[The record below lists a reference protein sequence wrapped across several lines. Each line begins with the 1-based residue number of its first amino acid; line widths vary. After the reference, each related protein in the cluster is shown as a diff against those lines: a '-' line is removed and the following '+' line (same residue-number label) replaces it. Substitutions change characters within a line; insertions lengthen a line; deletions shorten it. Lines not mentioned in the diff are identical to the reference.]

1 MDADDL
7 VSYPRF
13 DSPSMSLTAN
23 IGTPLMPAVPDQL
36 QSRIVSGIRWTV
48 WATAL
53 TAPLAYCVSTLL
65 ARMGPE
71 VVGAFGLTG
80 IYSWFASTFLFLGG
94 GAVVMKFIPSL
105 RREKQLSFLACY
117 LLVVLVLALPWQIA
131 GTLKPSILL
140 YAFGNSGS
148 PAMHVLLLWIAP
160 LYVFYLLVD
169 SALAALLE
177 IRYQQLLRRC
187 MSVMA
192 FLAYT
197 TAFFLGRD
205 FLARHYVPLIWTV
218 YLGLSVGAAVAG
230 ARRVIKVCKGQLGS
244 MDLSVFL
251 PAGFWKYTLGV
262 QASSMLGLFSSLAG
276 ILTLNVGGISAFG
289 RFVALM
295 AIVALID
302 KPVQLVL
309 STFLPSLTNA
319 LELPEPEVASAV
331 VALWSR
337 LLLASA
343 LAGSVVVSL
352 LAAPLVHLFGRGYA
366 ELVLLV
372 PIACAGAAIDALN
385 QLAGSLFY
393 AVSRPYANMA
403 GQLARLLALLVCFW
417 PLWTRYHL
425 LGSILALVASQA
437 AQCVVQVA
445 MLTANK
451 TLFRAALSRT
461 LAPYVVTL
469 GSVLVLSRWTMA
481 WAVGGRIAIY
491 AACLPAFFLAAGY
504 SAKELAALARL
515 VLPGKSAASVQT
527 M

>member
-1 MDADDL
+1 
-7 VSYPRF
+7 
-13 DSPSMSLTAN
+13 MSVTAN
-23 IGTPLMPAVPDQL
+23 INTSLMPAVPAEL

-65 ARMGPE
+65 ARLGPE
-71 VVGAFGLTG
+71 VVGAYGLTA
-80 IYSWFASTFLFLGG
+80 IYSWFTSAFLFLGG
-94 GAVVMKFIPSL
+94 GAVVMKFTPSL
-105 RREKQLSFLACY
+105 PKEKRLSFLACY

-131 GTLKPSILL
+131 GTLKPSILR

-148 PAMHVLLLWIAP
+148 PALHVLLLWIAP

-169 SALAALLE
+169 AALATLLE

-187 MSVMA
+187 MSVLA

-218 YLGLSVGAAVAG
+218 YLGLSVGFAVVG
-230 ARRVIKVCKGQLGS
+230 ARRVIKVCKGRLGS

-262 QASSMLGLFSSLAG
+262 QASSMLGLFSILAG
-276 ILTLNVGGISAFG
+276 ILTLNAGGISAFG

-302 KPVQLVL
+302 RPVQLVL
-309 STFLPSLTNA
+309 TTFLPSVTNA
-319 LELPEPEVASAV
+319 LELPELEAASAV

-343 LAGSVVVSL
+343 LAGLVLVSL
-352 LAAPLVHLFGRGYA
+352 LAGPLVHLFGHGYS

-385 QLAGSLFY
+385 QLAGAVLY
-393 AVSRPYANMA
+393 AVSRPYVNMA
-403 GQLARLLALLVCFW
+403 GQLARLLALLACFW
-417 PLWTRYHL
+417 PLWTRYQL
-425 LGSILALVASQA
+425 LGSVLALLISQA
-437 AQCVVQVA
+437 AQCGVQVA
-445 MLTANK
+445 MLAANK

-469 GSVLVLSRWTMA
+469 GAVLALSRLTVT
-481 WAVGGRIAIY
+481 WAVWGRIAIY
-491 AACLPAFFLAAGY
+491 TACLPAFLLGAGY
-504 SAKELAALARL
+504 TVKELTTLARL
-515 VLPGKSAASVQT
+515 VLPGKSAANVQ
-527 M
+527 MMM

>member
-1 MDADDL
+1 MSASANL
-7 VSYPRF
+7 
-13 DSPSMSLTAN
+13 SPH
-23 IGTPLMPAVPDQL
+23 LMPAVPAEL

-65 ARMGPE
+65 ARLGPE
-71 VVGAFGLTG
+71 VVGAYGLTG

-94 GAVVMKFIPSL
+94 GAVVMKFTPSL
-105 RREKQLSFLACY
+105 RREKRLSFLACY

-131 GTLKPSILL
+131 GTLKPSILR

-148 PAMHVLLLWIAP
+148 PALHVLLLWIAP

-187 MSVMA
+187 MSVLA

-197 TAFFLGRD
+197 TAFFLGKD

-218 YLGLSVGAAVAG
+218 YLGLAVGAAVPG

-244 MDLSVFL
+244 VDFSVFL

-262 QASSMLGLFSSLAG
+262 QASSMLGLFASLAG
-276 ILTLNVGGISAFG
+276 ILTLNAGGISAFG
-289 RFVALM
+289 RFVVLM

-302 KPVQLVL
+302 KPVQLLL
-309 STFLPSLTNA
+309 STLLPSLTNA
-319 LELPEPEVASAV
+319 LELPEPEAASAV

-352 LAAPLVHLFGRGYA
+352 LAAPLVHLFGHGYT

-372 PIACAGAAIDALN
+372 PIACAGAAIDALS
-385 QLAGSLFY
+385 QLAGSVLY
-393 AVSRPYANMA
+393 AVSRPYVNMA
-403 GQLARLLALLVCFW
+403 GQLARLLALLACFW

-425 LGSILALVASQA
+425 LGSILALLISQV

-445 MLTANK
+445 MLAANK

-461 LAPYVVTL
+461 LAPYLATL
-469 GSVLVLSRWTMA
+469 GAVLVLSRWTMA
-481 WAVGGRIAIY
+481 WAAGGRIAIY
-491 AACLPAFFLAAGY
+491 AACLPAFLVAAGY
-504 SAKELAALARL
+504 SVKELTTLARL
-515 VLPGKSAASVQT
+515 VLPGSPAVTSQIIEEKGGILQQ
-527 M
+527 